1 MPPPP
6 VRGHKPTAHG
16 DPGRSRL
23 RVAVLDHT
31 ASLGGAELALLR
43 LLNHLRLPGLEVRTI
58 LFAQGPLADRL
69 RQCGQSVEI
78 LLLSPDLA
86 GADRHSA
93 GRSALTAARNAVS
106 VVPFVLRLGRH
117 LRRLQPDVI
126 YTTSLKADLIG
137 VPVSWVANRPL
148 VWHVHDRISPDYLP
162 TVMVRLI
169 RFLARRVPRHVI
181 VNSQATASTLPGVPR
196 LSIAYPGFDADQ
208 VGPAPDD
215 RAKARD
221 EVVGIIGRI
230 SPTKGQR
237 EFVRAAARV
246 LQQRPGV
253 RFRIIGAPL
262 FGEDE
267 YAEAVRR
274 EVDALGIAEAVEFTG
289 FVDDPSAALDALTL
303 CVHAS
308 GTPEPFGQVIVEAM
322 IRGVPVVATTGGG
335 VTEIVQPDPDEEP
348 LGWLVPPGDVDA
360 LAHAILDALGDPER
374 ARRRAQAAWRSA
386 QDRFPVEETARV
398 VADVWHATAGHE
410 EGE

>member
-1 MPPPP
+1 M
-6 VRGHKPTAHG
+6 
-16 DPGRSRL
+16 DSSGRLVILEVVSATHMARPI
-23 RVAVLDHT
+23 RIAVLDHT
-31 ASLGGAELALLR
+31 AALGGAELALVR
-43 LLNHLRLPGLEVRTI
+43 LLDHVQTPDLDIRTI
-58 LFAQGPLADRL
+58 LFAGGPLVDRL
-69 RQCGQSVEI
+69 RQTGHMVEV
-78 LLLSPDLA
+78 LRLAPDIA

-137 VPVSWVANRPL
+137 VPVSWVAKRPL

-162 TVMVRLI
+162 TVIVRLI
-169 RFLARRVPRHVI
+169 RFLARHVPRHVI

-215 RAKARD
+215 RTKPND

-246 LQQRPGV
+246 LQQRPGT
-253 RFRIIGAPL
+253 RFRVIGAPL

-289 FVDDPSAALDALTL
+289 FVDDPPSALDALAL

-322 IRGVPVVATTGGG
+322 IRGIPVVATRGGG
-335 VTEIVQPDPDEEP
+335 VTEIVQPDPDGEP
-348 LGWLVPPGDVDA
+348 LGWVVPPGDVDA

-398 VADVWHATAGHE
+398 VSGVWRSVVDQA
-410 EGE
+410 